1 MTGKAGAPTTAVKA
15 NPCCRATHN
24 DDRGEIKLS
33 SLLSKL
39 RNLVQAKAR
48 GPRRYKTQP
57 APADEP
63 EVTEASA
70 RRSKLPEV
78 TKATPVEARVI
89 TRPAAASRPALA
101 RQELSA
107 DKEQTDALEEERV
120 VDLLK
125 GKQS

>member
-1 MTGKAGAPTTAVKA
+1 M
-15 NPCCRATHN
+15 
-24 DDRGEIKLS
+24 S

-39 RNLVQAKAR
+39 RSLVQAKAR

-57 APADEP
+57 APPDKP
-63 EVTEASA
+63 EVTKAPA

-78 TKATPVEARVI
+78 TEASPVEAHVM
-89 TRPAAASRPALA
+89 TRPAAASRPAPA
-101 RQELSA
+101 RQKLSA
-107 DKEQTDALEEERV
+107 DEEQADALEEERV

>member
-1 MTGKAGAPTTAVKA
+1 
-15 NPCCRATHN
+15 
-24 DDRGEIKLS
+24 LS

-39 RNLVQAKAR
+39 KSLVQAKAR

-57 APADEP
+57 TPPDEP
-63 EVTEASA
+63 EVTEAPA

-78 TKATPVEARVI
+78 TKASPVEARV
-89 TRPAAASRPALA
+89 TRPVPA

-107 DKEQTDALEEERV
+107 DEEQTDALEEERV

>member
-1 MTGKAGAPTTAVKA
+1 M
-15 NPCCRATHN
+15 
-24 DDRGEIKLS
+24 S

-63 EVTEASA
+63 GVTEAPA